1 MPKRL
6 PTRLK
11 VLYLIAVAIGVFIV
25 KEPEPILVVL
35 VFQLLFWAAA
45 RLPLKQA
52 PALAKRLGMFFF
64 FILLSFAFFPNSDV
78 DPLWHEY
85 PVGPW
90 SVSVSFAGL
99 HEGMVMCLRVFT
111 VVFTSML
118 VRASINSAEF
128 VEGLRG
134 LFLPH
139 TLALSLDATLH
150 MLEPQQKKKLEKA
163 VPGGGGGRGGGKNKR
178 LTVVLKEVL
187 RGDVSFFTNGIAASL
202 AKGADYA
209 RDSHDDLSDEQAS
222 DLGVI
227 SGITLTMLTLKW
239 LKVLPGLPFAPGHK
253 TVLLL
258 PLYILASEL
267 THHRWGA
274 TLVGA
279 TMGIVGFLMGD
290 GRYGIFEV
298 FKHIAPGLIIDLL
311 LPLFRSR
318 DGHTRGAF
326 AYGLVG
332 LIAAFGRFATII
344 LIVYLFNAPEA
355 FFVLAAPLALVH
367 LGFGA
372 ASGLVSFAVVKSLR
386 RFRITAGLETPTSE
400 EEQQLA
406 RHDEEAAHHKAFT
419 GEHTGGAVVEAVEE
433 SEIPNGNGNGGGRGS
448 GDGGG
453 GGRGGGGGG
462 GGGRGRRNR
471 PE

>member
-1 MPKRL
+1 MPKL

-11 VLYLIAVAIGVFIV
+11 VLYLIAIAVGVFIIRH
-25 KEPEPILVVL
+25 PAPILVIL
-35 VFQLLFWAAA
+35 VFQLVMWAAA
-45 RLPLKQA
+45 RLPLRQA
-52 PALAKRLGMFFF
+52 PALARRLGVFFF
-64 FILLSFAFFPNSDV
+64 FILLSFAFFPNGDV
-78 DPLWHEY
+78 DPRWHEV
-85 PVGPW
+85 PIGPW
-90 SVSVSFAGL
+90 SISVSLAGL
-99 HEGMVMCLRVFT
+99 HQGLVMCLRVFT

-134 LFLPH
+134 LFLPK

-150 MLEPQQKKKLEKA
+150 LLEPQQRKKLDKT
-163 VPGGGGGRGGGKNKR
+163 VPGGGGGGRGGGKNKR

-187 RGDVSFFTNGIAASL
+187 RGDVSFFTDGIAASL

-209 RDSHDDLSDEQAS
+209 SESHSDLTQTQAR

-258 PLYILASEL
+258 PLYILAAEL

-274 TLVGA
+274 TIVGA

-298 FKHIAPGLIIDLL
+298 AKHIAPGLIIDLL
-311 LPLFRSR
+311 LPIFRVR
-318 DGHTRGAF
+318 DGHTRGAV

-332 LIAAFGRFATII
+332 LVAAFGRFATII
-344 LIVYLFNAPEA
+344 LIVYLFDAPEA
-355 FFVLAAPLALVH
+355 FFVLAAPLAFVH

-372 ASGLVSFAVVKSLR
+372 ASGLVSYAVVKSLR
-386 RFRITAGLETPTSE
+386 RFRITAGLEEAASPE
-400 EEQQLA
+400 EAQMYE
-406 RHDEEAAHHKAFT
+406 HDEEAAHHRAF
-419 GEHTGGAVVEAVEE
+419 EDVHAGGAVVEAQADSAAGNDE
-433 SEIPNGNGNGGGRGS
+433 PNDRSGSGS
-448 GDGGG
+448 GDGS
-453 GGRGGGGGG
+453 GGGGGG
-462 GGGRGRRNR
+462 GGGKNRNR
-471 PE
+471 RDESAQ